1 MIVQQDLIFI
11 PSSLCLL
18 DSMEKVVV
26 VRPGMRADTG
36 VELVMK
42 SDRGMDTQ
50 LGLGWVEF
58 LCTVV
63 KVISVLPRLPKAF
76 CD

>member
-18 DSMEKVVV
+18 DSMEKV

-58 LCTVV
+58 LCTV
-63 KVISVLPRLPKAF
+63 
-76 CD
+76 

>member
-18 DSMEKVVV
+18 DSMEKV

-50 LGLGWVEF
+50 LGLGLV
-58 LCTVV
+58 
-63 KVISVLPRLPKAF
+63 
-76 CD
+76 